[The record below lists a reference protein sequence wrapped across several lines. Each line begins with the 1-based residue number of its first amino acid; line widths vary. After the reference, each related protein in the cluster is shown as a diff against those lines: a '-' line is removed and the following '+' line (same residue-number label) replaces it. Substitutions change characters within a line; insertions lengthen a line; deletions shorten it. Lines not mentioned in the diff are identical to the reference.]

1 MPNNLLD
8 NISWNFIKESAKP
21 SVRSYILSVE
31 EKLNSLIKPSISDSD
46 KDRIAIALR
55 DLKEVKKHVNRLE
68 EELEQEKND
77 HKDLKFRYE
86 KLKSKA
92 KASKEE

>member
-1 MPNNLLD
+1 MPSNLLE
-8 NISWNFIKESAKP
+8 NITWNFIKESAQP
-21 SVRSYILSVE
+21 SVRSFILSVE
-31 EKLNSLIKPSISDSD
+31 EKLKALKPSTTSDN
-46 KDRIAIALR
+46 DRVATALR

>member
-46 KDRIAIALR
+46 RDRIAIALR

-68 EELEQEKND
+68 EELEQQKND

-86 KLKSKA
+86 KLKSKT

>member
-8 NISWNFIKESAKP
+8 NISWNFIKESAQP
-21 SVRSYILSVE
+21 SVRSFILSVE
-31 EKLNSLIKPSISDSD
+31 EKLKALKPSTTSDSD
-46 KDRIAIALR
+46 RVATALR

>member
-1 MPNNLLD
+1 MPSNLLD
-8 NISWNFIKESAKP
+8 NLSWNFIKESASQP
-21 SVRSYILSVE
+21 SVRSFILSVE
-31 EKLNSLIKPSISDSD
+31 EKLKALKPSTTSDSD
-46 KDRIAIALR
+46 RIATALR
-55 DLKEVKKHVNRLE
+55 DLKEVKKHVNRIE

-77 HKDLKFRYE
+77 HKELKFRYE

>member
-1 MPNNLLD
+1 MPSNLLE
-8 NISWNFIKESAKP
+8 NITWNFIKESAQP
-21 SVRSYILSVE
+21 SVRSFILSVE
-31 EKLNSLIKPSISDSD
+31 EKLKALKPSTTSDSD
-46 KDRIAIALR
+46 RVATALR

>member
-1 MPNNLLD
+1 MPSNLLD
-8 NISWNFIKESAKP
+8 NLSWNFIKESASQP
-21 SVRSYILSVE
+21 SVRSFILSVE
-31 EKLNSLIKPSISDSD
+31 EKLKALKPSTTSDSD
-46 KDRIAIALR
+46 RVATALR

>member
-21 SVRSYILSVE
+21 SVRSYLLSVE

-46 KDRIAIALR
+46 RDRIAIALR

-68 EELEQEKND
+68 EELEQQKND

>member
-1 MPNNLLD
+1 MPSNLLE
-8 NISWNFIKESAKP
+8 NITWNFIKESAQP
-21 SVRSYILSVE
+21 SVRSFILSVE
-31 EKLNSLIKPSISDSD
+31 EKLKALKPSTTSDSD
-46 KDRIAIALR
+46 RVATALR

-68 EELEQEKND
+68 EELEQEKNN

>member
-1 MPNNLLD
+1 MPSTLLE
-8 NISWNFIKESAKP
+8 NITWNFIKESAQP
-21 SVRSYILSVE
+21 SVRSFILSVE
-31 EKLNSLIKPSISDSD
+31 EKLKALKPSTTSDN
-46 KDRIAIALR
+46 DRVATALR

>member
-1 MPNNLLD
+1 MPSNLLE
-8 NISWNFIKESAKP
+8 NITWNFIKESAQP
-21 SVRSYILSVE
+21 SVRSFILSVE
-31 EKLNSLIKPSISDSD
+31 EKLKALKPSTTSYSD
-46 KDRIAIALR
+46 RVATALR

-77 HKDLKFRYE
+77 HKDLKFKYE

>member
-1 MPNNLLD
+1 MPSNLLN
-8 NISWNFIKESAKP
+8 NISWNFIKESAQP
-21 SVRSYILSVE
+21 SVRSFILSVE
-31 EKLNSLIKPSISDSD
+31 EKLKALKPSTTSDSD
-46 KDRIAIALR
+46 RVATALR

-77 HKDLKFRYE
+77 HKDLKYKYE

>member
-1 MPNNLLD
+1 MPSNLLD
-8 NISWNFIKESAKP
+8 NLSWNFIKESASQP
-21 SVRSYILSVE
+21 SVRSFILSVE
-31 EKLNSLIKPSISDSD
+31 EKLKALKPSTTSDSD
-46 KDRIAIALR
+46 RIATALR

>member
-1 MPNNLLD
+1 MPSNLLE
-8 NISWNFIKESAKP
+8 NITWNFIKESAQP
-21 SVRSYILSVE
+21 SVRSFILSVE
-31 EKLNSLIKPSISDSD
+31 EKLKALKPSTTSDSD
-46 KDRIAIALR
+46 RVATALR

-86 KLKSKA
+86 KLKSKV

>member
-8 NISWNFIKESAKP
+8 NISWNFIKESAQP
-21 SVRSYILSVE
+21 SVRSFILSVE
-31 EKLNSLIKPSISDSD
+31 EKLKALKPSTTSDSD
-46 KDRIAIALR
+46 RVATALR

-68 EELEQEKND
+68 EELEQQKND